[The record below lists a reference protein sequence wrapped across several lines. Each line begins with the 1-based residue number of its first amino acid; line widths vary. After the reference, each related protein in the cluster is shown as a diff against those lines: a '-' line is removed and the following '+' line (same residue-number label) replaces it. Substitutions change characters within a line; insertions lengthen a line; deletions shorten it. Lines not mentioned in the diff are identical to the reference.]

1 MLGRGQPGQD
11 RSGLRWIGAE
21 SGGLGWFRLD
31 PHPILHQSNSIH
43 PDPRV
48 PEDSCASSGS
58 SFTQSV
64 GQHPQGH
71 HSRSPFSATVRGFVR
86 RRKEAGGRAPFPCGE
101 NDKKRERQDCISR
114 WTPSLTTLSGQTHGH
129 HAQLGARAQALVTS
143 LFVGLYRFCGGWHVR
158 GFASVLCCSRCTGPI

>member
-114 WTPSLTTLSGQTHGH
+114 WTPSPSNTFW
-129 HAQLGARAQALVTS
+129 ANARAPCPTWCAS
-143 LFVGLYRFCGGWHVR
+143 AGACDEFVR
-158 GFASVLCCSRCTGPI
+158 GFIPVLWRLACSWVRIGFVL